1 MNENIRRS
9 GNYGSGMRYGSPASQ
24 KNVPPPERPAQQIH
38 NNPNIQN
45 VHNMHNMPNV
55 NNVRTQ
61 KPAPETP
68 NPPAMGIKLDEE
80 MIIILALIFILIRS
94 GADMP
99 IIIALAY
106 LLF

>member
-1 MNENIRRS
+1 MNS
-9 GNYGSGMRYGSPASQ
+9 
-24 KNVPPPERPAQQIH
+24 
-38 NNPNIQN
+38 
-45 VHNMHNMPNV
+45 
-55 NNVRTQ
+55 VRTQ
-61 KPAPETP
+61 TPAPDTP
-68 NPPAMGIKLDEE
+68 KPPAMGIKLDEE